1 MNIEY
6 KEYLNALKIVKL
18 FKDKVNKDYSDTIIK
33 KKINV
38 KEQVFKMLSIDNSLR
53 TVDIADNLGIS
64 KQLVHKYKKEFI
76 SNNLK

>member
-1 MNIEY
+1 MDIEY
-6 KEYLNALKIVKL
+6 QEYLNALKVVKL
-18 FKDKVNKDYSDTIIK
+18 FKDKVNKDYSDTVIK

-38 KEQVFKMLSIDNSLR
+38 KEQIFKMLLRDKTLR

-76 SNNLK
+76 SDYLE